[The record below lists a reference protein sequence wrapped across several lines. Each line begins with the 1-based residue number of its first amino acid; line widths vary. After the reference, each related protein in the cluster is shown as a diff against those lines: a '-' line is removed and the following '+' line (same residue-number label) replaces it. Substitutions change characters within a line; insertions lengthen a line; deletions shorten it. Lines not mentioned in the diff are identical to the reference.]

1 MSTPAQFL
9 DIDNGKPVSV
19 SHENPLPARVENIST
34 KFREAFESYT
44 PGAKWNE
51 VKGSGDLVILD
62 GNTAGASYLVISKD
76 PLTPNTVT
84 TLETIAT
91 FDFPVE
97 LSVGLHRSQAALG
110 QEFAT
115 ELVDTDDPIA
125 VPADLAIS
133 SIQQATTTLTV
144 VTATPHGMYPG
155 KRFEVTGVTA
165 DSRLNYPAL
174 VVAAVVS
181 PTSFTATAGPMGT
194 IPSVTTGP
202 FAMGA
207 ISQRSAIGQASNGT
221 SMIMENAT
229 ATNATF
235 YVRSESGDAMPSGTI
250 AGNHSVTIGSTAS
263 VAAVAG
269 AYTYAWLPT
278 TEYRLSAMLDRI
290 QWSDVGVDGTG
301 QSASRFLRSQI
312 VPSGEKRYKLR
323 FRATNNESLTV
334 PVGKIVSIS
343 KAGSTTWNVITDLPH
358 GLTTGDY
365 INLYGNRDTVNFP
378 NLTTATVVS
387 GVVDLNTFTV
397 VSTTGTATGYGGTV
411 YRVNG
416 NNLPSAL
423 GAVSQVVQS
432 ISRTAN
438 LVTAIGSATWAGV
451 AVGDYVNL
459 HGVRESAAGS
469 DVGLDGPYRVQ
480 SLATTT
486 MVLEPIGNAPTGA
499 DIGSVNTGGTVIR
512 RTCLRISYARVFD
525 FERMRIEA
533 LARPSGDTASA
544 IPVVLQ
550 GGTTNITTAST
561 GIPVV
566 GPAAHDSVV
575 SGGPLRFGGRAV
587 TANYAPVSSGDA
599 ADLITTLVGALVQKP
614 YAIPEQGWSASLA
627 LTTATAVPI
636 QTSAGPG
643 LKRHITAC
651 QVINTGASAVD
662 IIILDNVTERW
673 RFPLPVNVPVTC
685 EFPTEL
691 PTSSNIAFNANLSAV
706 GTVRFNA
713 QGYTAP

>member
-9 DIDNGKPVSV
+9 DIENGKPVSV
-19 SHENPLPARVENIST
+19 SHENPMPSRVENIST
-34 KFREAFESYT
+34 KFREAFESYE
-44 PGAKWNE
+44 PGVKWNE
-51 VKGSGDLVILD
+51 SKGSGDLVILD

-84 TLETIAT
+84 TLETIVT

-97 LSVGLHRSQAALG
+97 LSVGLHRSQASLG
-110 QEFAT
+110 QEFST
-115 ELVDTDDPIA
+115 ELVDTGTPIA

-144 VTATPHGMYPG
+144 VTATPHGMFPG
-155 KRFEVTGVTA
+155 KRFEVVGVTA

-194 IPSVTTGP
+194 IPSVTSGP
-202 FAMGA
+202 FAMGT

-221 SMIMENAT
+221 SMIFESAS

-263 VAAVAG
+263 IAAVAG
-269 AYTYAWLPT
+269 AYAYAWQPT

-290 QWSDVGVDGTG
+290 QWSDVGVDGVG
-301 QSASRFLRSQI
+301 QSNSRFPRSQI

-323 FRATNNESLTV
+323 FRATNNEALTV
-334 PVGKIVSIS
+334 PVGKIVSVTKS
-343 KAGSTTWNVITDLPH
+343 GSTTWTVITELPH
-358 GLTTGDY
+358 GLTTGDF
-365 INLYGNRDTVNFP
+365 INTYGNRDTVNFP
-378 NLTTATVVS
+378 NLTTATAVS
-387 GVVDLNTFTV
+387 AVVDANTFQV

-423 GAVSQVVQS
+423 GAISQVVQS

-451 AVGDYVNL
+451 AVGDYINL
-459 HGVRESAAGS
+459 HGVRESVAGS

-486 MVLEPIGNAPTGA
+486 MVLEPIGDAPTGA
-499 DIGSVNTGGTVIR
+499 DVGSVNTGGTVIR
-512 RTCLRISYARVFD
+512 RTDLRISYARVFD
-525 FERMRIEA
+525 FERLRVEA
-533 LARPSGDTASA
+533 LARPSGDAASA

-550 GGTTNITTAST
+550 GGTTTVTTGSG
-561 GIPVV
+561 GIPVT
-566 GPAAHDSVV
+566 GPAAHDAVI
-575 SGGPLRFGGRAV
+575 SGAPVRIGARAAS
-587 TANYAPVSSGDA
+587 ANYTAVASGDV
-599 ADLITTLVGALVQKP
+599 ADLITTLAGSLIQKP

-636 QTSAGPG
+636 QISAGPG
-643 LKRHITAC
+643 LKRHITAG
-651 QVINTGASAVD
+651 QVINTGASTVD
-662 IIILDNVTERW
+662 LIILDNVTERW
-673 RFPLPVNVPVTC
+673 RLPLPPNVPVPIV
-685 EFPTEL
+685 FPTEL
-691 PTSSNIAFNANLSAV
+691 PVSTNIALNANLSAV

-713 QGYTAP
+713 QGYTSP